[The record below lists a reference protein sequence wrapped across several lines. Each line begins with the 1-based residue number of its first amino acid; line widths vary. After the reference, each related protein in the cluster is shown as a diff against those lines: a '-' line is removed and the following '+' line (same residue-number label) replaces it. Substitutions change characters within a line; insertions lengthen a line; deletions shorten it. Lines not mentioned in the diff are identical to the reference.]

1 LDQLPLWGDNGG
13 MIGSHYSLKDNPMT
27 YTDRREQ
34 VYRMALRL
42 YEAGLIRLS
51 AGNISLRGEDGQIAI
66 TPSGLWYEN
75 MQPDD
80 IVIINPDGAVVD
92 AGPGRK
98 PSSEWALHTAILAAL
113 PEVDAVVH
121 THSIYALVFASLV
134 KEIPAIS
141 IELIPAGGTIP
152 VAPYAPAGTPEVGR
166 GAAEIFRS
174 NPGLKGLLLQNH
186 GLVTVGKT
194 LDRAFEYAL
203 DIETAAQAYHLA
215 LQIGQPVTLT
225 AEQIDDFHQYHG

>member
-1 LDQLPLWGDNGG
+1 
-13 MIGSHYSLKDNPMT
+13 MT

-34 VYRMALRL
+34 VHKTALRL
-42 YEAGLIRLS
+42 SEAGLIRLS
-51 AGNISLRGEDGQIAI
+51 AGNLSLRGEDGHIAI

-80 IVIINPDGAVVD
+80 IVIIDPDGKVVD
-92 AGPGRK
+92 ARPGRV
-98 PSSEWALHTAILAAL
+98 PSSEWALHTAILAAI
-113 PEVDAVVH
+113 PEINAVVH

-152 VAPYAPAGTPEVGR
+152 IAPYATPGTPEVGR
-166 GAAEIFRS
+166 GAAAIFQSR
-174 NPGLKGLLLQNH
+174 PGLKGLLLQNH
-186 GLVTVGKT
+186 GLVTIGET

-215 LQIGQPVTLT
+215 LQVGQPVSLT
-225 AEQIDDFHQYHG
+225 ADQIDDFHRHHG

>member
-1 LDQLPLWGDNGG
+1 MNITDQ
-13 MIGSHYSLKDNPMT
+13 
-27 YTDRREQ
+27 REQ

-42 YEAGLIRLS
+42 YGAGLIRLS
-51 AGNISLRGEDGQIAI
+51 AGNVSLRGDDGLIAI
-66 TPSGLWYEN
+66 TPSGLWYEK

-80 IVIINPDGAVVD
+80 IVIIDPNGAVVD
-92 AGPGRK
+92 AKPGHK

-113 PEVDAVVH
+113 PQVNAVIH

-141 IELIPAGGTIP
+141 IELIPAGGNIP

-166 GAAEIFRS
+166 GAAAVFQSR
-174 NPGLKGLLLQNH
+174 PGLKGLLLQNH
-186 GLVTVGKT
+186 GLVTIGET

-215 LQIGQPVTLT
+215 LQVGQPVTLT
-225 AEQIDDFHQYHG
+225 AEQIDDFHRYHG